1 MLKNETKSET
11 GSPVARGENSLRQ
24 GKKTPKRLPLDG
36 RRLMAL
42 VFWLLL
48 VGGYVWYI
56 RQSGQAPGDVL
67 AGLRDFLST
76 SFFGPIIYIVL
87 YTFRPLVFF
96 PATGLSVLGGYLYG
110 PLLGLVYSSI
120 GAILSAT
127 LAYSVGRFFGTGFFK
142 PEDDASHF
150 VARYTRFLRA
160 NGFEAVL
167 LMRLI
172 YMPYDLVNY
181 LSGLVRVSLGGFV
194 LATLLGNLPGS
205 LTFVLFGSAIG
216 AESSS
221 GRWFLAGF
229 SLVMLVVGIGL
240 SRWLRKRRRDL
251 NEDQPLAGLADE
263 PEPVA
268 VVSAGPGQ

>member
-1 MLKNETKSET
+1 MLSNETKAKTESAVAKE
-11 GSPVARGENSLRQ
+11 GSVPGQ
-24 GKKTPKRLPLDG
+24 KKQPQRRFPLDG
-36 RRLMAL
+36 RKLIAL
-42 VFWLLL
+42 AFWILL
-48 VGGYVWYI
+48 VGGYAWYI
-56 RQSGQAPGDVL
+56 RQSGQTPGDVL
-67 AGLRDFLST
+67 AGLRDYLST

-127 LAYSVGRFFGTGFFK
+127 LAYSVGRFFGTGFFQM
-142 PEDDASHF
+142 EEGTSHF

-167 LMRLI
+167 LMRLV

-216 AESSS
+216 AESST

-229 SLVMLVVGIGL
+229 SLVMFVLGLGL
-240 SRWLRKRRRDL
+240 SRWLRKRRQDL
-251 NEDQPLAGLADE
+251 NEEQPLPDLSEEAK
-263 PEPVA
+263 PVA
-268 VVSAGPGQ
+268 VASVGPGQ